1 MGQNLIW
8 LTTCILFVT
17 LASCRP
23 TDRNPLPVF
32 TVVSTTFTD
41 ELQAEG
47 TVESVNSLTVN
58 CPKGAG
64 GTIVFLVEDGTR
76 VKEGDVVC
84 RIEDPMLGT
93 DYEDLL
99 INLEQNRADLS
110 KTYADHALELA
121 ILEAQIQNNEAQK
134 AITGLDSLQLAFTP
148 GNQRRIKELEL
159 QQSAIQNSRF
169 EKKLKTLKI
178 IQQSELRKQL
188 RGIERVESRVKGME
202 ERIASLTLRAPRS
215 GLVVRGVNPVSNTK
229 FIVGDNAWEGLPLV
243 ILPDMEQM
251 KVKIMAPEGQF
262 KRLKI
267 GDKVE
272 FSFDAQPDNLAWG
285 TITKKSP
292 VGQPIKRR
300 SKVKVFDVEASVD
313 SSRHIPTP
321 GMSAQC
327 RIILQQLSDTLV
339 VPQIALFERDSVK
352 VVYVE
357 TAKGY
362 EVREVVAGLSSPSEV
377 VITKGLKAG
386 ERISLLLPDDQLIL
400 KNKTKP

>member
-1 MGQNLIW
+1 MGRKLIW
-8 LTTCILFVT
+8 LTTCIVLFF
-17 LASCRP
+17 LASCQP
-23 TDRNPLPVF
+23 SDRNPLPVHE
-32 TVVSTTFTD
+32 VAYSTFTD
-41 ELQAEG
+41 ALRAEG
-47 TVESVNSLTVN
+47 TVESINSIPIN

-64 GTIVFLVEDGTR
+64 GTIVFLVEEGTR
-76 VKEGDVVC
+76 VKEGDVLC

-134 AITGLDSLQLAFTP
+134 AITSLDSVQLAFIP

-188 RGIERVESRVKGME
+188 RGIERVESRVKELE

-229 FIVGDNAWEGLPLV
+229 FIVGDNAWEGLPLL
-243 ILPDMEQM
+243 IMPDMEQM
-251 KVKIMAPEGQF
+251 KVKIMATEGQF

-272 FSFDAQPDNLAWG
+272 FSFDAQPDNHARG
-285 TITKKSP
+285 TITKKAP
-292 VGQPIKRR
+292 IGQPIKRR
-300 SKVKVFDVEASVD
+300 SKVKVFEVEASVD

-339 VPQIALFERDSVK
+339 IPQIALFERDSAK

-357 TAKGY
+357 KGKGY
-362 EVREVVAGLSSPSEV
+362 EVREVVPGLSSPSEV

-386 ERISLLLPDDQLIL
+386 EHISLLLPDDQLIL
-400 KNKTKP
+400 KNKNIR